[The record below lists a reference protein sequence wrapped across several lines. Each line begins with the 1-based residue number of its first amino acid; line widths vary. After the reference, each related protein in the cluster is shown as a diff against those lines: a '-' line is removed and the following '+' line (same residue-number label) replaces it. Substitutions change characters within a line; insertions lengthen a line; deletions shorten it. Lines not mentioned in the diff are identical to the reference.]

1 LTHPG
6 ADFGKVKLLT
16 LNEVFYTV
24 RIENLHQH
32 VMLDEKHSNGSA
44 LAAGKRSIQRSY
56 IIQA

>member
-24 RIENLHQH
+24 RIENLHH
-32 VMLDEKHSNGSA
+32 VMLDEKHYNGLA
-44 LAAGKRSIQRSY
+44 LAAVKRSIQRSY